1 MKKRI
6 LAVAVL
12 IVIFFSFWLFSPLQF
27 NADSQWIF
35 YDRNGEILFSEKPYF
50 QLSQPEEF
58 EKIKKVLIAVED
70 HRFYDH
76 WGVDLVALVRATK
89 DNFSQQKTVSG
100 ASTITMQL
108 ARMLFLE
115 KEEHDLWY
123 KVRQIFYAWKLEVH
137 YSKEEILQ
145 MYLDRVYLGQGSNG
159 FSSAANRYFSKPVGA
174 LALPEV
180 ALLVGIIPRPDT
192 WNPIRDKEQ
201 AENRKNLVLNRL
213 GKGGILTESEQEFY
227 SKERVALNVTNENPI
242 HAPHFVLWVKKQLE
256 YLVSFQTRHWTISPS
271 QVHVYTTLDKSL
283 YQQVLF
289 TIRGTLDQSLKNKNL
304 SNMSVVSADLRTN
317 ELLLMLGGSDFFDKG
332 RDGEVNMTT
341 SSREL
346 GSTLKPFL
354 FAYALEHGF
363 TPLDT
368 LEDEEQSFLTS
379 QGSYTPKNFDPH
391 KEYGQVRF
399 REALVGSYNIAAVYL
414 LEKIGLK
421 NFHDFLGKLRLTVH
435 QDPEQVGLSLIL
447 GTGESSLLSLT
458 NAYTIFPRKGQYE
471 TFQFFTKIEDERGN
485 PLLDFDSNKLEIKNY
500 KLGMENVGTPYM
512 VSKNAREKSF
522 MAHSQQMI
530 ANSTAEWITHTLS
543 DQESRWNI
551 FSRGNPLEF
560 EYNVAAKTGT
570 SQDFRDNYVVGYSSN
585 YITGVWAGNTDG
597 TPMYTSSGIEGT
609 GPLWHRVMRML
620 HGVYPRDF
628 QYESN
633 RQETLICR
641 KPWEGYS
648 DCSEVMTEFLLPEDK
663 KSEFEL
669 ASSRK
674 HKPKPEMAF
683 PSDGDRFHRDSP
695 ILIKVRNVGAEDV
708 VHYFVDG
715 VEREAIIPKLSVG
728 GHVLEIEVNGES
740 DRVEISVEE

>member
-1 MKKRI
+1 MNKKSI
-6 LAVAVL
+6 KKTKHVL
-12 IVIFFSFWLFSPLQF
+12 KIFGITLLVFVYSLFKPLPEQGK
-27 NADSQWIF
+27 NTQWIF

-213 GKGGILTESEQEFY
+213 GKGEMLTESGQEFY

-242 HAPHFVLWVKKQLE
+242 HAPHFVLWTKGALSDILRDRGSSKHK
-256 YLVSFQTRHWTISPS
+256 RPS
-271 QVHVYTTLDKSL
+271 SLIQVYTTLDKAL
-283 YQQVLF
+283 YQQALK
-289 TIRGTLDQSLKNKNL
+289 TIRETIDRSLKNKNL
-304 SNMSVVSADLRTN
+304 SNMSVVSADLKTN
-317 ELLLMLGGSDFFDKG
+317 ELLLMLGGSDFFNKG
-332 RDGEVNMTT
+332 QDGEVNMTT
-341 SSREL
+341 ASREL

-363 TPLDT
+363 TPLDI
-368 LEDEEQSFLTS
+368 LKDEEHSFLTE
-379 QGSYTPKNFDPH
+379 QGSYMPKNFDPH

-399 REALVGSYNIAAVYL
+399 REALSGSYNIAAVYL
-414 LEKIGLK
+414 LEKVGLK
-421 NFHDFLGKLRLTVH
+421 NFHDFLGQLGLAVH
-435 QDPEQVGLSLIL
+435 QDPEKVGLSLIL
-447 GTGESSLLSLT
+447 GTGEASLLSLT
-458 NAYTIFPRKGQYE
+458 NAYSVFQKKGAHQS
-471 TFQFFTKIEDERGN
+471 FQFFNSVMDEYGKELLNWEDYA
-485 PLLDFDSNKLEIKNY
+485 PKAKDI
-500 KLGMENVGTPYM
+500 
-512 VSKNAREKSF
+512 
-522 MAHSQQMI
+522 I
-530 ANSTAEWITHTLS
+530 AQDTAEWVTHVLS

-560 EYNVAAKTGT
+560 EYDVAAKTGT
-570 SQDFRDNYVVGYSSN
+570 SQDFRDNYVVGYSSQF
-585 YITGVWAGNTDG
+585 ITGVWAGNTDG
-597 TPMYTSSGIEGT
+597 IPMHTSSGIEGA
-609 GPLWHRVMRML
+609 GPIWHGVMRML
-620 HGVYPRDF
+620 HGQRRHGQIEPSRF
-628 QYESN
+628 QYDSN
-633 RQETLICR
+633 RQETLVCR
-641 KPWEGYS
+641 HPWEIYPG
-648 DCSEVMTEFLLPEDK
+648 CSEVMTEFLLPEERRR
-663 KSEFEL
+663 EF
-669 ASSRK
+669 ARAPSSVS
-674 HKPKPEMAF
+674 KPKPEIAF
-683 PSDGDRFHRDSP
+683 PSDGDRFHRDSS
-695 ILIKVRNVGAEDV
+695 ILIKVRNVEDEGV
-708 VHYFVDG
+708 VRYFVDG
-715 VEREAIIPKLSVG
+715 VASKSIIPHLGSGK
-728 GHVLEIEVNGES
+728 HV
-740 DRVEISVEE
+740 VEIRTGDWKDHIEIFVEE